1 MSSGNADYALAGK
14 RVWVAGHRGLVGSAL
29 LRRLESERCDVL
41 TATRGELDLRRQQDV
56 EAWVADAK
64 PDAVF
69 LAAAKV
75 GGILANKTY
84 PADFML
90 DNLLIEANVIKAAR
104 DNGVEKLLFLGSAC
118 IYPRAAE
125 QPISEDA
132 LMSGPLEPTNAAY
145 AVAKIAGVH
154 LCDACRA
161 QYGSDFISAMPSN
174 LYGPGDNF
182 DLQNSHVLPALM
194 RKAHEAKTRGDAVLT
209 VWGSGTPQREFLYVE
224 DLADAAVFLMRRFS
238 DAGPINIGSERE
250 ASIRELAHM
259 VRDAVGYEGELRFDR
274 SMPDG
279 VSRRLVDGAKL
290 HAMGW
295 TAKTSLPEGLRQ
307 TYAWFLGAKTIRA

>member
-125 QPISEDA
+125 QPIPEDA

-145 AVAKIAGVH
+145 AVAKIAGVG

-161 QYGSDFISAMPSN
+161 QYGSDFISAMPNN

-194 RKAHEAKTRGDAVLT
+194 RKAHEAKTHGDAVLT
-209 VWGSGTPQREFLYVE
+209 VWGSGTPQREFLYVD

-238 DAGPINIGSERE
+238 DAGPINVGSERE
-250 ASIRELAHM
+250 VSIRELAHM
-259 VRDAVGYEGELRFDR
+259 VRDVVGYEGELRFDR

-307 TYAWFLGAKTIRA
+307 TYAWLLGAKTIRA